1 MSIKGRGFLRVK
13 VAFITGAAGGIGS
26 ATVKKFI
33 SEDYF
38 VIGQYCTNVQ
48 GVKQLQEQL
57 EQMGKADYFF
67 AVQCDFN
74 DFNSVENMLC
84 TVRKS
89 FKTIDVLVNN
99 AGTGLYKLI
108 NQTTESDWDNL
119 FNVNV
124 KSAFRVT
131 NGVLDGMISAKKG
144 KIINVSS
151 IWGNVGAS
159 MEVAYSASKGALIAY
174 TKALAKELAP
184 SGICVNCVCPGVIDT
199 PMNARF
205 NEQEIN
211 ELKEQTPLSR
221 LGKAKEVAELIYY
234 LSSDKADFI
243 TGQIMTC
250 DGGMT
255 L

>member
-1 MSIKGRGFLRVK
+1 MK
-13 VAFITGAAGGIGS
+13 VAFISGAGGGIGS

-33 SEDYF
+33 SQGYF
-38 VIGQYCTNVQ
+38 VIGQYNSNKA
-48 GVKQLQEQL
+48 GIESLIEQL
-57 EQMGKADYFF
+57 KADGNADYFF

-74 DFNSVENMLC
+74 DRKQIKNMLES
-84 TVRKS
+84 VNKS
-89 FKTIDVLVNN
+89 FKRIDVVVNN
-99 AGTGLYKLI
+99 AGAGLYKLI
-108 NQTTESDWDNL
+108 TETTEQEWDSL

-124 KSAFRVT
+124 KSAYLINNAFI
-131 NGVLDGMISAKKG
+131 NGMINAQKG

-159 MEVAYSASKGALIAY
+159 MEVAYSASKSALIGY

-205 NEQEIN
+205 NQAEIQ
-211 ELKEQTPLSR
+211 ELKDQTPLGR
-221 LGKAKEVAELIYY
+221 LGNVEEIAQLIYY
-234 LSSDKADFI
+234 LASENADFI
-243 TGQIMTC
+243 TGQIITC
-250 DGGMT
+250 DGGIT